1 MTLRHYLASK
11 IEYVS
16 FVAVSSISLYILLA
30 FSAASSAW
38 TARLPGDNQYAR
50 SESLQHLPA
59 RPVLKELC
67 RPNLT
72 NLTGPHGRTSEG
84 YLIIKPGS
92 VLTIEGLCFG
102 DGASKVWMRFFA
114 ESGYGEEFW
123 LELQIISWSDSRI
136 VATIPGDVS
145 GIRPGKGEIKV
156 GNLNARM
163 NQDVYP
169 FVFIPQYVELIA
181 TYRRTVNG
189 GWKGKS
195 IDATAL
201 RNAGCFDRRYFA
213 ITHISRSHIGNG
225 WSKLYSPYATRACPR
240 QKYHIGMRAAKTGT
254 MTIHYHIVAPRG
266 LLPANIDSFSD
277 YINAGN
283 WNWSFPNSSPTISR

>member
-1 MTLRHYLASK
+1 MTLLYYIAKK

-16 FVAVSSISLYILLA
+16 LITCSSISLYIVLS
-30 FSAASSAW
+30 FGMASFAW
-38 TARLPGDNQYAR
+38 SARLPVDNQYAR
-50 SESLQHLPA
+50 SESLQQRPA

-72 NLTGPHGRTSEG
+72 NLTGPYGNTSDG

-102 DGASKVWMRFFA
+102 DGTSKVWMRFFA

-123 LELQIISWSDSRI
+123 FELEIISWTDNRI

-163 NQDVYP
+163 NRDTYP
-169 FVFIPQYVELIA
+169 FAFIPQYVELIA

-201 RNAGCFDRRYFA
+201 RNAGCFNRRYFA
-213 ITHISRSHIGNG
+213 ITHISRSHNGNG
-225 WSKLYSPYATRACPR
+225 WSKLYSPYATQACPR
-240 QKYHIGMRAAKTGT
+240 QKYHIGMRAIKTGT
-254 MTIHYHIVAPRG
+254 MTINYHIVAPRG
-266 LLPANIDSFSD
+266 LLPDNIDSFSS
-277 YINAGN
+277 YTNAGN
-283 WNWSFPNSSPTISR
+283 WNWSFPGNTPTISR